1 MLQSV
6 EGREL
11 IMLDRLGPA
20 VHGTYHRPSD
30 SGSGIGD
37 EKRLGILFL
46 NSLSLPRAATGDS
59 SVYWAD
65 RFAACGYSCFRIDL
79 PGLGDSEGNLP
90 QDLLGFINSGG
101 FKSAAAL
108 KVRELVESFN
118 LSGVILFGHCAG
130 AVSSLFA
137 ATKFPECKGLILLD
151 VYFHLPQ
158 AVRPAMRRKLSD
170 WALKSR
176 LGRIASDVYHHLGE
190 IRLRLR
196 GNRLPENANVPL
208 LRCWK
213 ELAPTGLPILILKA
227 PARKAMGAKA
237 RTGEFDY
244 LEHVLKIARPRS
256 QVTVKFT
263 EGTDHSF
270 ANRLGRKAV
279 EQHTEDWLQSY
290 FPLTGKHLSRQLAT
304 LEHSAD

>member
-11 IMLDRLGPA
+11 ITLSRLGPV

-30 SGSGIGD
+30 RTSRVRD
-37 EKRLGILFL
+37 EKRLGIVFL
-46 NSLSLPRAATGDS
+46 NSLSLPRTATGDS

-65 RFAACGYSCFRIDL
+65 RFAAYGYPCFRIDL
-79 PGLGDSEGNLP
+79 PGLGDSDGNLP

-101 FKSAAAL
+101 FKSAATE

-118 LSGVILFGHCAG
+118 LSGVVLVGHCAG
-130 AVSSLFA
+130 AVSALFTA
-137 ATKFPECKGLILLD
+137 AKFPECRGLVLLD

-158 AVRPAMRRKLSD
+158 AVRPLIRQKLSD

-176 LGRIASDVYHHLGE
+176 LGRLASDVYHHLEE

-213 ELAPTGLPILILKA
+213 DLAPTGLPILILKA
-227 PARKAMGAKA
+227 PARKAMGAKP

-244 LEHVLKIARPRS
+244 LEHVLKIAGPRS
-256 QVTVKFT
+256 QVTVKVT

-270 ANRLGRKAV
+270 ANQLGRTAV
-279 EQHTEDWLQSY
+279 HRHTENWLNSY
-290 FPLTGKHLSRQLAT
+290 FPIAEKDLSSQLTT

>member
-1 MLQSV
+1 MLQLV

-11 IMLDRLGPA
+11 ITLDRLGPA
-20 VHGTYHRPSD
+20 VQGTYHQPNGSA
-30 SGSGIGD
+30 SGIGK
-37 EKRLGILFL
+37 EKRLGIVFL

-65 RFAACGYSCFRIDL
+65 RFADFGYPCFRIDL

-101 FKSAAAL
+101 FQSAAAE
-108 KVRELVESFN
+108 KVRELVETFH
-118 LSGVILFGHCAG
+118 LSGVILLGHCAG
-130 AVSSLFA
+130 AVSALLA
-137 ATKFPECKGLILLD
+137 ASKCRECKGLILLD

-158 AVRPAMRRKLSD
+158 AVRPAIRRKMSD

-176 LGRIASDVYHHLGE
+176 LGKIASAVYHQLKE

-196 GNRLPENANVPL
+196 GERLPENANIPL
-208 LRCWK
+208 IKCWK

-227 PARKAMGAKA
+227 PARKAIGAKA

-244 LEHVLKIARPRS
+244 LEHVLKIAGPRS
-256 QVTVKFT
+256 RVTVKFA

-290 FPLTGKHLSRQLAT
+290 FPITAKQLSRQLAT
-304 LEHSAD
+304 IEHAAD